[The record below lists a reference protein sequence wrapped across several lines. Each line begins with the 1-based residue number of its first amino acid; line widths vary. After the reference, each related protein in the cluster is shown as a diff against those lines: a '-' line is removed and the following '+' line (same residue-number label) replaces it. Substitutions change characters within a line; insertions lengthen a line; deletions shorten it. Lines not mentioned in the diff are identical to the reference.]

1 MRIAWT
7 ALVVTAALAAA
18 VAEAPEARRQQPRRG
33 DPERVALHGTATTV
47 GRPFQGRQGA
57 ADRTPT
63 YSVDPYWPKPLP
75 NHWLV
80 GAVAGVAVDARDH
93 VWIVHR
99 PSTLQP
105 NETRAIWKTAPPVL
119 EFDADGALV
128 SSWGGPGDGYE
139 WPQLEHGIY
148 VDQHDRV
155 WIGGGGDKD
164 AQILKF
170 TRDGKFL
177 LQIGHQGKG
186 RGSNDTENL
195 GAAASMI
202 VDPAANEL
210 YVADGYVNHRVI
222 VFDAETGAYKRHWG
236 AYGKRPDDSYFQKAG
251 ERLPGPFS
259 GAVQREDKP
268 SQYDPDLPPP
278 PQFRIVHAV
287 RIANDGLVYVC
298 DRTNDRLQVFHKDGT
313 FVREAF
319 LAKRTFGSGSVW
331 DLAFS
336 PDPQQ
341 TFMTVIDGTNQQA
354 YVLRRE
360 SLEIVDTFGGGGH
373 WAGQFYGAHNIAAN
387 SRGDLFIT
395 ETYEGKRVQKFRYG
409 GNQTSERA
417 PLVRTGDYTER
428 GLKRSDFPR
437 VRKLADNVFT
447 FEQIDPTK
455 RIVTVNN
462 LIVVTAD
469 GVLVAESQGTVENTK
484 LLLAA
489 IAKLTPQPVKYVVVG
504 SEHGDHTGGIGAF
517 PPGVTYFAHPFSA
530 PRVKQPTQPVSDRK
544 VLQMGGTEIQI
555 LFLGRAHTGGDLE
568 VYLPREKILFMSEAF
583 INRIFPSM
591 ANGYPSEW
599 VETLK
604 RAEQLEPTWFV
615 PAHGFV
621 DDAPVLREEER
632 NYRMALETIIAE
644 GRFISANRMLTLPDS
659 TTAAPRIEIS
669 ASARPMPV
677 PLSIPLSGPPAVA
690 VGLVRCCA
698 EFAGRRQRPKANAPS
713 RRGAWAR
720 GRSSG
725 DSR

>member
-7 ALVVTAALAAA
+7 ALIVACGLTAAG
-18 VAEAPEARRQQPRRG
+18 RG
-33 DPERVALHGTATTV
+33 FED
-47 GRPFQGRQGA
+47 RPVY
-57 ADRTPT
+57 T
-63 YSVDPYWPKPLP
+63 VDPSWPKPLP
-75 NHWLV
+75 NHWII

-93 VWIVHR
+93 VWIIHR

-105 NETRAIWKTAPPVL
+105 NETRAIWKAAPPVL
-119 EFDADGALV
+119 EFDADGTLV
-128 SSWGGPGDGYE
+128 SSWGGPGAGYE

-148 VDQHDRV
+148 IDHRDRV

-170 TRDGKFL
+170 TRQGAFL

-195 GAAASMI
+195 GAAASMV
-202 VDPAANEL
+202 VDAAANEL

-236 AYGKRPDDSYFQKAG
+236 AYGKRPDDSYFTNAG
-251 ERLPGPFS
+251 ERLPGPFN

-268 SQYDPDLPPP
+268 SQYDPDGPAP

-287 RIANDGLVYVC
+287 RVANDGLVYVC
-298 DRTNDRLQVFHKDGT
+298 DRTNDRLQVFHKDGS

-341 TFMTVIDGTNQQA
+341 TFMTVIDGTNQQV

-395 ETYEGKRVQKFRYG
+395 ETYEGKRVQKFRYERG
-409 GNQTSERA
+409 GAPTSDRA
-417 PLVRTGDYTER
+417 SLVRTGDYAER
-428 GLKRSDFPR
+428 GLKPSDFPR
-437 VRKLADNVFT
+437 VRKLTDNVYT

-462 LIVVTAD
+462 LIVVTTD

-484 LLLAA
+484 RLLAE

-517 PPGVTYFAHPFSA
+517 PSGVTYFAHPFSA
-530 PRVKQPTQPVSDRK
+530 PRIKQPTQPVSDKK

-568 VYLPREKILFMSEAF
+568 VYVPREKVLFMSEAF

-604 RAEQLEPTWFV
+604 RAERLEPTWFV

-632 NYRMALETIIAE
+632 NYRMALEKIIAE
-644 GRFISANRMLTLPDS
+644 GTRLHDAGTAIDAATTGARLEPYDGWTRAANNAYSALQRVYMELDGKLP
-659 TTAAPRIEIS
+659 
-669 ASARPMPV
+669 
-677 PLSIPLSGPPAVA
+677 
-690 VGLVRCCA
+690 
-698 EFAGRRQRPKANAPS
+698 PKP
-713 RRGAWAR
+713 
-720 GRSSG
+720 
-725 DSR
+725 